1 MAALVSVPVDKKG
14 KRAVLIEVE
23 DAKTA
28 KAITTAY
35 LGPKLSA
42 GGKTVREAGRSLE
55 EALDDIA
62 PAVEALR
69 KMAAAVSSPKEV
81 SLEIG
86 LKLTAAAGV
95 VLASAGAE
103 GSIKVTMKWST

>member
-1 MAALVSVPVDKKG
+1 MAGLVSIAVDKKG
-14 KRAVLIEVE
+14 KRAVLIEVQDE
-23 DAKTA
+23 
-28 KAITTAY
+28 KAAGPAN

-42 GGKTVREAGRSLE
+42 GGKTIKEAGKSLE

-62 PAVEALR
+62 PAIEALR
-69 KMAAAVSSPKEV
+69 KMATAVSSPKEV
-81 SLEIG
+81 TLEVG

-103 GSIKVTMKWST
+103 GTIKVTMKWA